1 MENKILLLVGG
12 GHAHVYLLNKIIKE
26 KQKFKTILISTN
38 KYQFYS
44 GMASAYIENIYS
56 DEDICFDLKVLC
68 KLGGIEFLE
77 DKVVSIDPQKKLVIL
92 SSGQKVRFDVVS
104 FDTGSELKIDEKNIN
119 HKNLIGIKPLT
130 NLKEIKERLQNSS
143 LDKIKVLVIGA
154 GAAGIELSF
163 GVKELGKQLSKVFEV
178 HLVDRGKSIL
188 PTFPKKIQEIVL
200 KRLSE
205 NNISLYLNEEVESI
219 ETQRLVTKKKMI
231 LEYDIIL
238 WAGGPTSNPM
248 YEKAAMSVDEKGYM
262 IVNNFLQ
269 NIDYPYIF
277 GAGDCVGIK
286 NYSYIKKVG
295 VYAIKEAPYL
305 WNNIV
310 NFFNKTPLKS
320 YVPQKD
326 FLLILSLGN
335 KEGVLSYKGFVL
347 KGYLIW
353 KLKNYI
359 DEGFMRKFKNKQ
371 KKNH

>member
-163 GVKELGKQLSKVFEV
+163 GVKELVKQLSKVFEV

-188 PTFPKKIQEIVL
+188 PTFPKKYKKLDL
-200 KRLSE
+200 K
-205 NNISLYLNEEVESI
+205 
-219 ETQRLVTKKKMI
+219 
-231 LEYDIIL
+231 D
-238 WAGGPTSNPM
+238 
-248 YEKAAMSVDEKGYM
+248 
-262 IVNNFLQ
+262 
-269 NIDYPYIF
+269 
-277 GAGDCVGIK
+277 
-286 NYSYIKKVG
+286 
-295 VYAIKEAPYL
+295 
-305 WNNIV
+305 
-310 NFFNKTPLKS
+310 
-320 YVPQKD
+320 
-326 FLLILSLGN
+326 
-335 KEGVLSYKGFVL
+335 
-347 KGYLIW
+347 
-353 KLKNYI
+353 
-359 DEGFMRKFKNKQ
+359 
-371 KKNH
+371 